1 MDKIDRQLEQ
11 LIAKNASKISYGG
24 QVMFMTCVNSF
35 TFGCNWGFVKKNT
48 QDFKDTVEAL
58 KEEKQNI
65 HFYRVNNGIMIECN
79 TQYLNHVMNT
89 IFDGKCPINYQQLA
103 ERRKTEPEKFAKWMK
118 SVRKNITKLPY
129 VKQSSISGG
138 YEITCAVCG
147 VNDSH
152 EIRVGG
158 VSYPAFK
165 LSLAEMLMLF
175 STNPDFANTHIGVQA
190 DNGAFTFAPI
200 SQIYGNAEYTKAVY
214 RAGTISE
221 SNTGLFIKL
230 WVSR

>member
-1 MDKIDRQLEQ
+1 MDNIDRQLEQ
-11 LIAKNASKISYGG
+11 LIERNANKISHGG
-24 QVMFMTCVNSF
+24 QIMFMTCVNSF
-35 TFGCNWGFVKKNT
+35 TFGCNWGFIKKDT
-48 QDFKDTVEAL
+48 QAFKDTVEAL

-79 TQYLNHVMNT
+79 ERYLYHVIDT
-89 IFDGKCPINYQQLA
+89 IFEGKCPVNYQQLA
-103 ERRKTEPEKFAKWMK
+103 ERRKSEPETFAKWMK
-118 SVRKNITKLPY
+118 RVRKDITKLPY
-129 VKQSSISGG
+129 VKPAKLAGG

-165 LSLAEMLMLF
+165 LSLNEMLTMF
-175 STNPDFANTHIGVQA
+175 SSNPDFANTHIGVMTES
-190 DNGAFTFAPI
+190 GGFTYAPI
-200 SQIYGNAEYTKAVY
+200 SQIYGNTEYTKAVY
-214 RAGTISE
+214 RAATISE

-230 WVSR
+230 WVQ